1 MAHSYSNF
9 ADAFADL
16 SSFCSV
22 YRNYIEDCYDKCDLA
37 DEKANA
43 GDFKWG
49 IRYAVYAI
57 KALATA
63 VDKVVDGQYADP
75 DNSYFYESLYW
86 ASREGGD
93 GDLTMSQILDAMWNA
108 EPHQCLL
115 FVPMIDAMRGSIWNK
130 TVTEDWMSEALK
142 HFT

>member
-1 MAHSYSNF
+1 MAHSYANF

-16 SSFCSV
+16 SAFCSV
-22 YRNYIEDCYDKCDLA
+22 YRNYIDDCYDKCNEA
-37 DEKANA
+37 DDYANA
-43 GDFKWG
+43 GNFKWG
-49 IRYAVYAI
+49 IRYTVYAI

-86 ASREGGD
+86 ASQEGGNGVID
-93 GDLTMSQILDAMWNA
+93 MSAILDAMWDA
-108 EPHQCLL
+108 ESHQCLL

-130 TVTEDWMSEALK
+130 TVTEEWMSNALK